1 MCSQSDETKP
11 SDGSWIPPPCWTGP
25 IAVLYQS
32 FDNSDGFVL
41 MEGTQQAAMNFVP
54 LVPGEVGYISNSVK

>member
-1 MCSQSDETKP
+1 MKP
-11 SDGSWIPPPCWTGP
+11 NLQMEAGFLVPCWTGP

-41 MEGTQQAAMNFVP
+41 MEGIQQAAMNFVP
-54 LVPGEVGYISNSVK
+54 LVPGEVGYISNSVE